1 MILEYNYEK
10 ALHVLD
16 LLKESDIA
24 VLDIKE
30 NSGVMVMEYKLITEY
45 PEYIQRQIRRTLADA
60 MPRRLRLIE
69 FFNNLIVT
77 KAAGKEIHVTL
88 HFNAVSV
95 KKCEIDYEYSGTLLK
110 SSDEDNLT
118 ALKACLERIDSIITE
133 MGISSQKLEVY
144 RREGGGRS
152 KKYIPI
158 TLRDFSHIVNK
169 AAEE

>member
-16 LLKESDIA
+16 LLKESNIA

-30 NSGVMVMEYKLITEY
+30 NSDVVIMEYKLVSEY
-45 PEYIQRQIRRTLADA
+45 PEHVQRQIRRTLADA

-88 HFNAVSV
+88 HFNALGVRR
-95 KKCEIDYEYSGTLLK
+95 CQIEYQYEGILLDA
-110 SSDEDNLT
+110 SSEDNLT
-118 ALKACLERIDSIITE
+118 ALKACLERVDSILTQ
-133 MGISSQKLEVY
+133 MGISSQKIGVY
-144 RREGGGRS
+144 RREGNGRQ
-152 KKYIPI
+152 KKYTEL
-158 TLRDFSHIVNK
+158 TLRDFSSIVNK